1 MAAKRSLRILM
12 LGDSAVGKTSLV
24 DRFCD
29 DEFRASMTS
38 TIGIDFKQKTVDI
51 DGTRVKLTIW
61 DTAG

>member
-1 MAAKRSLRILM
+1 M

-29 DEFRASMTS
+29 EEFRPNMTS

-51 DGTRVKLTIW
+51 DGTKVKLTIW